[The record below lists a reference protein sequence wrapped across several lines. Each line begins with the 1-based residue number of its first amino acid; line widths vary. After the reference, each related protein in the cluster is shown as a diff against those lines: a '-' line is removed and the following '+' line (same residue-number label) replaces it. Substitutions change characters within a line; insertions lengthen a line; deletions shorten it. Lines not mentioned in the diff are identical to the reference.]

1 MKILVTNDDGIFA
14 PGIRSLANALA
25 SFGEVH
31 VVAPTQEQSGTGH
44 AITVHRPLRLSA
56 VTAIPGVES
65 CHMLDGTPADCVK
78 MAIQGMGLTPDI
90 VVSGI
95 NLGANLGTD
104 VLYSGTVSA
113 AIESVILG
121 IPAIAVSLCGAHSML
136 STAEEV
142 VRKTFLEIKKRL
154 PSDGLLNIN
163 VPALPL
169 ESIKGIKAT
178 TLGIRQYNNTFEKR
192 LDPRGVPYYWMGG
205 NPASSSSE
213 TDNDHMAIEEG
224 FVSVTPIHFNLTYYK
239 VLKDLKDAIERPE
252 LWEES

>member
-154 PSDGLLNIN
+154 PSDGLLKFCMTFRTICKGVIN
-163 VPALPL
+163 SFVAPITVFLHRT
-169 ESIKGIKAT
+169 AT
-178 TLGIRQYNNTFEKR
+178 VRAKRQILQYLLFAVRAAVKWSLR
-192 LDPRGVPYYWMGG
+192 
-205 NPASSSSE
+205 S
-213 TDNDHMAIEEG
+213 
-224 FVSVTPIHFNLTYYK
+224 
-239 VLKDLKDAIERPE
+239 
-252 LWEES
+252 